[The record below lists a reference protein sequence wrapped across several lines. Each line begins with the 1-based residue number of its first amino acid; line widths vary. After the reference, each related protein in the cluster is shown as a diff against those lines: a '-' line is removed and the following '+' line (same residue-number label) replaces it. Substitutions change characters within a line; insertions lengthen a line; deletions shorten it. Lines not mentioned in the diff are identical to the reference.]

1 MKAQKKTNPLKHFN
15 DVKEAQ
21 LKKTSKGAIISNMNS
36 LPEAQRGGCNF
47 SRAQKKNKR
56 ARAWN
61 NFKEKGAGIVGG
73 ILGAGAAGT
82 GAYFGIKK
90 LKEKQ

>member
-1 MKAQKKTNPLKHFN
+1 MKAQTKSNPLKHFN
-15 DVKEAQ
+15 DVKAAQ
-21 LKKTSKGAIISNMNS
+21 LKKASKGAIMSNMNS

-47 SRAQKKNKR
+47 SRAQRKNQR
-56 ARAWN
+56 TRAWN

-73 ILGAGAAGT
+73 ILGAGAAGV
-82 GAYFGIKK
+82 GGYFGYKK

>member
-1 MKAQKKTNPLKHFN
+1 MKKTTKTNPLKHFN

-21 LKKTSKGAIISNMNS
+21 LKKASKGAIISNMNS

-56 ARAWN
+56 ARAWS
-61 NFKEKGAGIVGG
+61 NFKEKGAGVVGG

-82 GAYFGIKK
+82 GVYFGVKK
-90 LKEKQ
+90 LKGQ

>member
-15 DVKEAQ
+15 DAKATQ
-21 LKKTSKGAIISNMNS
+21 LKKASKGAVMSDLNA

-56 ARAWN
+56 ARAWS
-61 NFKEKGAGIVGG
+61 NFKEKGAGVVGG
-73 ILGAGAAGT
+73 ILGAGAAAT
-82 GAYFGIKK
+82 GGYFGYKKIKG
-90 LKEKQ
+90 Q

>member
-1 MKAQKKTNPLKHFN
+1 MKTQNKTNPLKHFN

-21 LKKTSKGAIISNMNS
+21 LKKASKGAIMSNMNS

-61 NFKEKGAGIVGG
+61 NFKEKAGNVVGG
-73 ILGAGAAGT
+73 VLGAGAAGA
-82 GAYFGIKK
+82 GGYFAYKK
-90 LKEKQ
+90 LKKQ

>member
-1 MKAQKKTNPLKHFN
+1 MKKTTKTNPLKHFN

-21 LKKTSKGAIISNMNS
+21 LKKASKGAIMSNMNS

-61 NFKEKGAGIVGG
+61 NFKEKGAGVVGG
-73 ILGAGAAGT
+73 VLGAGAAGV
-82 GAYFGIKK
+82 GGYFAYKK
-90 LKEKQ
+90 LKNQ

>member
-1 MKAQKKTNPLKHFN
+1 MKKTTKTNPLKHFN
-15 DVKEAQ
+15 DAKAAQ
-21 LKKTSKGAIISNMNS
+21 LKKASRGAVISDMNS

-61 NFKEKGAGIVGG
+61 NFKEKAGNVVGG
-73 ILGAGAAGT
+73 VLGAGAAGV
-82 GAYFGIKK
+82 GGYFAYKK
-90 LKEKQ
+90 LKQ

>member
-1 MKAQKKTNPLKHFN
+1 MKAQNKTNPLKHFN

-21 LKKTSKGAIISNMNS
+21 LKKASKGAIMSNMNS

-56 ARAWN
+56 ARAWS
-61 NFKEKGAGIVGG
+61 NFKEKAGNVVGG
-73 ILGAGAAGT
+73 VLGAGAAGA
-82 GAYFGIKK
+82 GGYFAYKK
-90 LKEKQ
+90 LKKQ

>member
-1 MKAQKKTNPLKHFN
+1 MKAQTKSNPLKHFN
-15 DVKEAQ
+15 DVKAAQ
-21 LKKTSKGAIISNMNS
+21 LKKASKGAIMSNMNS

-47 SRAQKKNKR
+47 ARAQRKNNR

-61 NFKEKGAGIVGG
+61 NFKENAGSVIGG

>member
-1 MKAQKKTNPLKHFN
+1 MKAQNKTNPLKHFN

-21 LKKTSKGAIISNMNS
+21 LKRASKGAIISNMNS

-61 NFKEKGAGIVGG
+61 NFKEKAGNVVGG
-73 ILGAGAAGT
+73 VLGAGAAGA
-82 GAYFGIKK
+82 GGYFAYKK
-90 LKEKQ
+90 LKKQ

>member
-1 MKAQKKTNPLKHFN
+1 MKAPKKVNPLTHFN
-15 DVKEAQ
+15 NAKAAQ
-21 LKKTSKGAIISNMNS
+21 LKKANKGAVMSNMNS

-47 SRAQKKNKR
+47 SRAQRKNQR
-56 ARAWN
+56 ARNWD
-61 NFKEKGAGIVGG
+61 NFKEKAGNVVGG

-82 GAYFGIKK
+82 GVYFGVKK